1 VDYLSSQIMEVNQVI
16 GSATSQVENRV
27 ATLADLRALMDSIR
41 EEIAILR
48 NPSEEPQ
55 IDLVTEEARREIHSL
70 QQEVIRLRE
79 ARHTTP
85 LDISRT
91 RTREPKACMPDKFD
105 GTRANFWGFV
115 QQVRLYLRL
124 YSSYYP
130 DGFTQVAFIGTL
142 LSGNARSWLA
152 PLLEKDSPILYNLE
166 AFLERFTA
174 AFGDSDRE
182 RVAERKIQNLCQG
195 TRSAAIYAAEFQQ
208 LTCDLDWNDKAYMTR
223 FRYGLKDDVKNLLI
237 TMPKV
242 DTLEELISQAITC
255 DNRLFELRQE
265 RRSSWRNDGVFIP
278 RPKSPENRST
288 RPEPM
293 QIDAAR
299 FKTLTPEE
307 KERRM
312 ENGLCLYCGE
322 EGHKAGNCHKKLNRR
337 TVKTRSALIPE
348 NDDAQPQ

>member
-1 VDYLSSQIMEVNQVI
+1 MEVNQVI
-16 GSATSQVENRV
+16 DSATPQVENRV
-27 ATLADLRALMDSIR
+27 ATLADLRALMNSIR

-70 QQEVIRLRE
+70 QQEVVRLRE

-85 LDISRT
+85 PDISRT
-91 RTREPKACMPDKFD
+91 STREPKASMPDKFD
-105 GTRANFWGFV
+105 GTRANFRGFV

-124 YSSYYP
+124 YHSRYP

-142 LSGNARSWLA
+142 LSGNARSWFA

-166 AFLERFTA
+166 AFMERFTA

-182 RVAERKIQNLCQG
+182 GVAERKIQNLRQG
-195 TRSAAIYAAEFQQ
+195 SRSAAIYAAEFQQ

-223 FRYGLKDDVKNLLI
+223 FRYGLRDDVKNLLI

-242 DTLEELISQAITC
+242 DTLEELISQAIIC

-265 RRSSWRNDGVFIP
+265 RRSSWRNDGAFTARP
-278 RPKSPENRST
+278 RSLENHST
-288 RPEPM
+288 GPEPM
-293 QIDAAR
+293 QIDAVR

-307 KERRM
+307 KKRRM
-312 ENGLCLYCGE
+312 EEGLCLYCGE
-322 EGHKAGNCHKKLNRR
+322 AGHKAGNCPNKQNRR
-337 TVKTRSALIPE
+337 TVKTRSAIIPE
-348 NDDAQPQ
+348 NEDAQPQ

>member
-1 VDYLSSQIMEVNQVI
+1 ME
-16 GSATSQVENRV
+16 GASPQVENRV
-27 ATLADLRALMDSIR
+27 ATLADLRALMNSIR

-70 QQEVIRLRE
+70 QQEVVRLRE
-79 ARHTTP
+79 ARHTAP
-85 LDISRT
+85 LDMSRT
-91 RTREPKACMPDKFD
+91 STREPKASMSDKFD
-105 GTRANFWGFV
+105 GTRANFRGFV

-124 YSSYYP
+124 YHSRYP

-142 LSGNARSWLA
+142 LSGNARSWFA

-182 RVAERKIQNLCQG
+182 RVAERKIQNLRQG
-195 TRSAAIYAAEFQQ
+195 SRSAAIYAAEFQQ

-223 FRYGLKDDVKNLLI
+223 FRYGLRDDVKNLLI

-242 DTLEELISQAITC
+242 DTLEELISQAIVC

-265 RRSSWRNDGVFIP
+265 RRSSWRNDGAFTACP
-278 RPKSPENRST
+278 RSPENHST
-288 RPEPM
+288 GPEPM
-293 QIDAAR
+293 QIDTVR
-299 FKTLTPEE
+299 FKTLTSEE
-307 KERRM
+307 KKRRM
-312 ENGLCLYCGE
+312 EEGLCLYCGDG
-322 EGHKAGNCHKKLNRR
+322 GHRAGNCPKKQNRR
-337 TVKTRSALIPE
+337 IVKTRSALFQE
-348 NDDAQPQ
+348 NEDAQPQ

>member
-1 VDYLSSQIMEVNQVI
+1 MEVNQVI
-16 GSATSQVENRV
+16 GSATPQVENRV
-27 ATLADLRALMDSIR
+27 ATLADLRALLDSVR

-48 NPSEEPQ
+48 NPSTEPQ
-55 IDLVTEEARREIHSL
+55 IDRVAEEARREIHSL

-79 ARHTTP
+79 AGHVSHTSP
-85 LDISRT
+85 LDISRIS
-91 RTREPKACMPDKFD
+91 TREPKASMPDKFD
-105 GTRANFWGFV
+105 GTRANFRGFV

-124 YSSYYP
+124 YPSRYP

-142 LSGNARSWLA
+142 LSGNARSWFA

-166 AFLERFTA
+166 AFMERLTA

-182 RVAERKIQNLCQG
+182 RVAERKIQNLRQG
-195 TRSAAIYAAEFQQ
+195 SRSAAIYAAEFQQ

-223 FRYGLKDDVKNLLI
+223 FRYGLRDDVKNLLI

-265 RRSSWRNDGVFIP
+265 RRSSWRNDGAVTAYL
-278 RPKSPENRST
+278 RSPENHST
-288 RPEPM
+288 GPEPM
-293 QIDAAR
+293 QIDAVR
-299 FKTLTPEE
+299 FKTLTQEE
-307 KERRM
+307 KKRRM
-312 ENGLCLYCGE
+312 EEGLCLYCGE
-322 EGHKAGNCHKKLNRR
+322 EGHKVGNCPNKQNRR
-337 TVKTRSALIPE
+337 IIKTRSAVVPE